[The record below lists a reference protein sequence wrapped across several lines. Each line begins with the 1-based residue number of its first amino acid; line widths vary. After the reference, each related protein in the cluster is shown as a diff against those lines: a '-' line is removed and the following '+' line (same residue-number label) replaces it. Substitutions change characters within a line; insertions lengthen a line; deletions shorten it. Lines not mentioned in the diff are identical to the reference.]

1 MPLGA
6 QARLEAELGVTADD
20 LGLSDAQYVSRVQAW
35 QTLAEETQPDELRR
49 YFTVKAYLLR
59 TWITALTRKADKF
72 RAEGD
77 VTVERNMMARVALL
91 KADLDVALALTL
103 SPEPTS
109 DPADAAFGPLIGEW
123 GVGP

>member
-20 LGLSDAQYVSRVQAW
+20 LGLSDAQYDARIAVWES
-35 QTLAEETQPDELRR
+35 LAGETQPDVTRR
-49 YFTVKAYLLR
+49 YPSVKAYLLR

-77 VTVERNMMARVALL
+77 VTIERNMMARIALL
-91 KADLDVALALTL
+91 KVDLDVALAASL
-103 SPEPTS
+103 P
-109 DPADAAFGPLIGEW
+109 PADSSDAAFGPLIGEW
-123 GVGP
+123 GVCP